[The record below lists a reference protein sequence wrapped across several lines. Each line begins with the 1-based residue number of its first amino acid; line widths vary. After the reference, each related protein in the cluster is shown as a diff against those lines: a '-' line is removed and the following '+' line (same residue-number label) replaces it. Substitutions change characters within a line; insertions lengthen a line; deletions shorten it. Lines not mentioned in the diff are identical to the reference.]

1 MDKIAKSLRRLS
13 KSERAVVRIILE
25 KLQSGNTLGL
35 TIKKLVGQQDIFR
48 VRKGNIRIIFRYI
61 SNEVFILAIERR
73 SESTIV
79 IIDLISF

>member
-73 SESTIV
+73 SESTHRNY
-79 IIDLISF
+79 